1 MAVPKPFGACGQAA
15 EQRPVPNIRRPTNG
29 QGSRHAGVADHG
41 PGRKTGDPHTT
52 PVLYFEDDGKFLVT
66 GSGSGSVEEPQWFKN
81 LRHTEQAEIEIGRR
95 KIPVNVA
102 IASDEQRGILWQRL
116 LLRAPFFAD
125 YQRKVER
132 QIPMAILTPTPH
144 AGS

>member
-1 MAVPKPFGACGQAA
+1 
-15 EQRPVPNIRRPTNG
+15 
-29 QGSRHAGVADHG
+29 
-41 PGRKTGDPHTT
+41 
-52 PVLYFEDDGKFLVT
+52 
-66 GSGSGSVEEPQWFKN
+66 
-81 LRHTEQAEIEIGRR
+81 
-95 KIPVNVA
+95 VA

>member
-1 MAVPKPFGACGQAA
+1 MAVPKPLVRAGRRLSNGLYRTSGGRLMAGFAAC
-15 EQRPVPNIRRPTNG
+15 RCCC
-29 QGSRHAGVADHG
+29 SRS
-41 PGRKTGDPHTT
+41 PGRKTGDRTHHAC
-52 PVLYFEDDGKFLVT
+52 LVFR
-66 GSGSGSVEEPQWFKN
+66 GRWQVPGDWLGFWICKEPQWFKN

-132 QIPMAILTPTPH
+132 PIPMAILTPTPH